1 MLFRSGNCVQCLYF
15 FILRLHTCL
24 SDHLVCPILIL
35 LAEGEGR
42 NVGNES
48 KIVLT
53 FFLSDKKCSKI
64 HCVDGCTYL

>member
-1 MLFRSGNCVQCLYF
+1 MKCPEQGNLERWK
-15 FILRLHTCL
+15 INEWL
-24 SDHLVCPILIL
+24 PW
-35 LAEGEGR
+35 AEGEGR